1 MSEINYVNNDLKI
14 MHPNVLSVD
23 LITGQIKM
31 IFAGYVPS
39 LINVISIIEAPY
51 LYLLSGQQYHISKGN
66 DLLVEKLIS
75 PEKIFFIFWS

>member
-1 MSEINYVNNDLKI
+1 MF
-14 MHPNVLSVD
+14 SVD
-23 LITGQIKM
+23 LITDQIKM

-75 PEKIFFIFWS
+75 PENFFFIFWS